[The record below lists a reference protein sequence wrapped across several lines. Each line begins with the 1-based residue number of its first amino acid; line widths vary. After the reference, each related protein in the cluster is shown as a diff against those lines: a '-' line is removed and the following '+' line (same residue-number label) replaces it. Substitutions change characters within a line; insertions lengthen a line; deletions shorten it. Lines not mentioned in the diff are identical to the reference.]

1 MADITIMA
9 STNKMVN
16 YFHVM
21 ANNRKVTNI
30 EILPDADK
38 TVNYFYAGH

>member
-1 MADITIMA
+1 MAGITILA
-9 STNKMVN
+9 ITIKI

-38 TVNYFYAGH
+38 TVHYFYVGH